1 MKKWFS
7 LALAFLML
15 IAASCGGAGGSQD
28 TTAASGNDTTAAPVT
43 TELTDGLEDKN
54 MEGFSLNILH
64 HDDTWLTWA
73 KTQLVADE
81 ENGDLINDTIY
92 KRNSYIEDRFN
103 AKINVTGV
111 NQVASVFKQ
120 EVMSGD
126 NNYDIIFQYG
136 INVLGNVDLL
146 ADMNNIPYLNLDAD
160 HWLPSASSVFAIGKK
175 QIALAGSWSL
185 SYASGA
191 YCFAFNKELYDSLQI
206 KDNIYDLVRD
216 GKWTTDKFFEIVAKG
231 VADLNGDAKMDD
243 KDRAGST
250 GSVKQ
255 YFNALIGGANIKY
268 IKTDADGNPVFDVK
282 GNTKTVDFMEK
293 LLGQLEKEP
302 FVFANTATSVDNG
315 GGYDFKSGQSFFINT
330 TPLGIEKMR
339 DVESDF
345 GIVPS
350 PKYDE
355 KQEKYYSQ
363 SNIGEIA
370 TLPRS
375 YDESRMEN
383 VGMLME
389 AMGFYSQKNLL
400 PAYADVAV
408 SVKATRDD
416 DSMEMLQIIF
426 ESISFDAGVVVWQ
439 NDVGNV
445 YMKNVFMPRS
455 NTIASTTESI
465 ATAMETKFQTLVEQL
480 AEMP

>member
-1 MKKWFS
+1 
-7 LALAFLML
+7 
-15 IAASCGGAGGSQD
+15 
-28 TTAASGNDTTAAPVT
+28 
-43 TELTDGLEDKN
+43 
-54 MEGFSLNILH
+54 
-64 HDDTWLTWA
+64 
-73 KTQLVADE
+73 
-81 ENGDLINDTIY
+81 
-92 KRNSYIEDRFN
+92 
-103 AKINVTGV
+103 
-111 NQVASVFKQ
+111 
-120 EVMSGD
+120 
-126 NNYDIIFQYG
+126 
-136 INVLGNVDLL
+136 
-146 ADMNNIPYLNLDAD
+146 
-160 HWLPSASSVFAIGKK
+160 
-175 QIALAGSWSL
+175 
-185 SYASGA
+185 
-191 YCFAFNKELYDSLQI
+191 
-206 KDNIYDLVRD
+206 
-216 GKWTTDKFFEIVAKG
+216 
-231 VADLNGDAKMDD
+231 MDD
-243 KDRAGST
+243 KDRVGST

-282 GNTKTVDFMEK
+282 GNNKTVDFMEK
-293 LLGQLEKEP
+293 LLSQLEKEP
-302 FVFANTATSVDNG
+302 FVFANTATSVDSG
-315 GGYDFKSGQSFFINT
+315 EGYDFNSGQSFFINT

-345 GIVPS
+345 GVVPS

-375 YDESRMEN
+375 YDAARMEN

-445 YMKNVFMPRS
+445 YMNKVFMPRS